1 MVKVLQ
7 LADGEKIPFLEFVYG
22 EFLEAKKSIKKAT
35 DHLEKNYQPIFKI
48 IDEKMKGSLDFPLH
62 MAAYFFNPYYYIV
75 VWNQNTRDAFTC
87 LDRFVRRIHKKNNYK
102 SISYTCIGYST
113 KDL

>member
-1 MVKVLQ
+1 MVSFWKLRN
-7 LADGEKIPFLEFVYG
+7 LL
-22 EFLEAKKSIKKAT
+22 KKLL

-87 LDRFVRRIHKKNNYK
+87 LDRFVRRIHKKK
-102 SISYTCIGYST
+102 Q
-113 KDL
+113 L